1 VSLSSAINA
10 ARSGLQVSSL
20 RAETV
25 ATNVANAT
33 TPGYVRRSITVS
45 EIVLGGSSAGV
56 RSDGVGRINDTAIKA
71 QRRELTS
78 DVAQASVLASTWK
91 SISARIGDTSDG
103 DGLFKTF
110 SDFETALSRAIA
122 TPESTSAAA
131 GLLQAAQNITD
142 ELNSLSDMVTT
153 QRAEADREIGN
164 GVDVVNS
171 ALKQL
176 EEINGRLSGINRTS
190 GEAAALMDERQRV
203 LDTIAEYLPIQ
214 TVERDHGTIDVLTT
228 EGVFLLAGRA
238 REIEFTPSAAF
249 GPNETLAGGDLSG
262 LTVDGVNLTPG
273 AASFGAVSGG
283 LFGALF
289 TLRDQDLP
297 ALSEQLDTIASQLI
311 NRLSDDTIDPTK
323 TPGDSG
329 LFIDTDTLGGAGL
342 AGRISIN
349 AAVDPGQG
357 GALWR
362 LRDGI
367 GAATTGAPGNQTILK
382 GMFDAFTAVQAIG
395 ATGFQGSFSSTEM
408 AAQIASFSGQARI
421 YNESVLSSTETQ
433 YNILV
438 EAEQTETGVDIDNQL
453 QDLMLIE
460 QAYAANARVIEIA
473 GQMINTLMEL

>member
-33 TPGYVRRSITVS
+33 TPGYVRRSITLS
-45 EIVLGGSSAGV
+45 EVVLGGNSAGV
-56 RSDGVGRINDTAIKA
+56 RSDGVGRVNDTAIKA

-110 SDFETALSRAIA
+110 SNFETALSRAIA

-171 ALKQL
+171 ALKQI
-176 EEINGRLSGINRTS
+176 EEINGRLSGINRAS

-214 TVERDHGTIDVLTT
+214 TVERDHGTIEVLTT

-238 REIEFTPSAAF
+238 REIQFTPSAAF

-297 ALSEQLDTIASQLI
+297 ALSEQLDTIASQLVS
-311 NRLSDDTIDPTK
+311 RLSDDAIDPTK
-323 TPGDSG
+323 TPGDPG

-367 GAATTGAPGNQTILK
+367 GATTTGAPGNQTILK
-382 GMFDAFTAVQAIG
+382 GMFDAFTAVQALG
-395 ATGFQGSFSSTEM
+395 ATGFQGSFSATEM
-408 AAQIASFSGQARI
+408 AAQIASYSGQARI

-438 EAEQTETGVDIDNQL
+438 EAEQSATGVDIDNQL

>member
-1 VSLSSAINA
+1 MSLSSALNA

-25 ATNVANAT
+25 AANVSNAT
-33 TPGYVRRSITVS
+33 TPGYVRRSITLS
-45 EIVLGGSSAGV
+45 ENLLGGASSGV
-56 RSDGVGRINDTAIKA
+56 RSDGVTRVNDTAIKA

-91 SISARIGDTSDG
+91 SISTRIGDTAAG

-110 SDFETALSRAIA
+110 SDFETAFSRAIS

-131 GLLQAAQNITD
+131 GLLQAARDITD
-142 ELNSLSDMVTT
+142 ELNSLSDMITT
-153 QRAEADREIGN
+153 QRAEADREIAN

-171 ALKQL
+171 ALKQI
-176 EEINGRLSGINRTS
+176 EDINSRLSSMNRTS
-190 GEAAALMDERQRV
+190 GEAAALMDERQRA
-203 LDTIAEYLPIQ
+203 LDTVAEFLPIQ

-238 REIEFTPSAAF
+238 RELQFAPSAAF
-249 GPNETLAGGDLSG
+249 GPNERLADGDLSG
-262 LTVDGVNLTPG
+262 LTVDGITLTPG

-311 NRLSDDTIDPTK
+311 SRLSNDTIDPTK
-323 TPGDSG
+323 TPGDPG
-329 LFIDTDTLGGAGL
+329 LFIDTNTTGGAGL

-367 GAATTGAPGNQTILK
+367 GAAAPGAPGNQTILR
-382 GMFDAFTAVQAIG
+382 GMFEAFTAVQTVG
-395 ATGFQGSFSSTEM
+395 APGFQGTFSATEM
-408 AAQIASFSGQARI
+408 AAQIASYAGQARV
-421 YNESVLSSTETQ
+421 YNESILSSTETQ
-433 YNILV
+433 YNILL
-438 EAEQTETGVDIDNQL
+438 EAEQSETGVDIDSQL

-473 GQMINTLMEL
+473 GQMINRLLEL

>member
-1 VSLSSAINA
+1 
-10 ARSGLQVSSL
+10 
-20 RAETV
+20 
-25 ATNVANAT
+25 
-33 TPGYVRRSITVS
+33 
-45 EIVLGGSSAGV
+45 
-56 RSDGVGRINDTAIKA
+56 
-71 QRRELTS
+71 
-78 DVAQASVLASTWK
+78 
-91 SISARIGDTSDG
+91 
-103 DGLFKTF
+103 LFKTF
-110 SDFETALSRAIA
+110 ADFETALSRAVA

-171 ALKQL
+171 ALKEVERL
-176 EEINGRLSGINRTS
+176 NGRLSGINRNS
-190 GEAAALMDERQRV
+190 SEAAALMDERQRV

-228 EGVFLLAGRA
+228 EGVFLVAGRA
-238 REIEFTPSAAF
+238 RELQFAPSAAF
-249 GPNETLAGGDLSG
+249 GPNETLASGDLSG

-289 TLRDQDLP
+289 NLRDQDLP
-297 ALSEQLDTIASQLI
+297 ALSQQLDTIASQLI
-311 NRLSDDTIDPTK
+311 SRLSDDTIDPTK
-323 TPGDSG
+323 TPGDPG

-367 GAATTGAPGNQTILK
+367 GAAAPGAPGNQAILK
-382 GMFDAFTAVQAIG
+382 GIFDAFTAVQAVG
-395 ATGFQGSFSSTEM
+395 AAGFQGSFSATEM
-408 AAQIASFSGQARI
+408 AAQIASNSGQARI

-433 YNILV
+433 YNILL
-438 EAEQTETGVDIDNQL
+438 EAEQSETGVDIDNQL

>member
-1 VSLSSAINA
+1 MSLSSAINA

-33 TPGYVRRSITVS
+33 TPGYVRRSITLS
-45 EIVLGGSSAGV
+45 EVVLGGNSAGV
-56 RSDGVGRINDTAIKA
+56 RSDGVGRVNDTAIKA

-110 SDFETALSRAIA
+110 SNFETALSRAIA

-171 ALKQL
+171 ALKQI
-176 EEINGRLSGINRTS
+176 EEINGRLSGINRAS

-214 TVERDHGTIDVLTT
+214 TVERDHGTIEVLTT

-238 REIEFTPSAAF
+238 REIQFTPSAAF

-297 ALSEQLDTIASQLI
+297 ALSEQLDTIASQLVS
-311 NRLSDDTIDPTK
+311 RLSDDAIDPTK
-323 TPGDSG
+323 TPGDPG

-367 GAATTGAPGNQTILK
+367 GATTTGAPGNQTILK
-382 GMFDAFTAVQAIG
+382 GMFDAFTAVQALG
-395 ATGFQGSFSSTEM
+395 ATGFQGSFSATEM
-408 AAQIASFSGQARI
+408 AAQIASYSGQARI

-438 EAEQTETGVDIDNQL
+438 EAEQSATGVDIDNQL